1 MQEHNEIE
9 QTWDSY
15 SDEHFGKLDYAEIF
29 KEIGKDPCRGFPKA
43 VAELL
48 AEYFPDLKGKKYVSH
63 PVVTAWRHSLFA
75 KWERRFLLR
84 ISPADRLRMREK
96 ERKVKIIISNFYIV
110 TA

>member
-29 KEIGKDPCRGFPKA
+29 KEIGKDPYRGFPKA

-48 AEYFPDLKGKKYVSH
+48 AEFSGFEGKESMC
-63 PVVTAWRHSLFA
+63 PILW
-75 KWERRFLLR
+75 
-84 ISPADRLRMREK
+84 
-96 ERKVKIIISNFYIV
+96 
-110 TA
+110 

>member
-29 KEIGKDPCRGFPKA
+29 KEIGKDPYRGFPKA

-48 AEYFPDLKGKKYVSH
+48 AEYFPDLRGKKVCVPSCGDC
-63 PVVTAWRHSLFA
+63 VAAFAFA